1 MTLYIKPA
9 FNSVWAET
17 GNKLVPTSA
26 KIRQGWVVEIPPY
39 EQMNWIQNRQDQML
53 AHVNQRG
60 VASWDS
66 TTEYIANV
74 SYVTGPTNGL
84 VYRAVQSSTGVNPET
99 ANSAW
104 TLAFQAADVVLLKNQ
119 NLADVPDK
127 AAARTNLGIA
137 TTADYDNRYL
147 IKNNNF
153 ADVPNKASARG
164 NLGLG
169 NSAVLNVGTVGNT
182 VAAGDDSRIVNA
194 TPNGRGVYAGGG
206 LTGGGNFQADRAI
219 SLGTPSTVTAFSGN
233 SVSGS
238 THTHAIDFGSAFQY
252 NGSENGYALLPGGM
266 RMVWGVTGL
275 LSEGTYFQPFHLGS
289 FPTTCSHLQLT
300 VRAES
305 WSNDNEIVVASL
317 GHSKSG
323 FNFGIGFMTNY
334 NACYVQYLAI
344 GF

>member
-1 MTLYIKPA
+1 MPIYNKPQ

-17 GNKLVPTSA
+17 GTKLSPTSA

-53 AHVNQRG
+53 AHLNQRG
-60 VASWDS
+60 VAAWDA
-66 TTEYIANV
+66 TTEYYINV
-74 SYVTGPTNGL
+74 SYVTGPTTGL
-84 VYRAVQSSTGVNPET
+84 IYRAIQTSTGVNPESSNT
-99 ANSAW
+99 AW
-104 TLAFQAADVVLLKNQ
+104 TLAFPAASDVLLKAQ

-137 TTADYDNRYL
+137 TTADYDARYL
-147 IKNNNF
+147 IKNSNL
-153 ADVPNKASARG
+153 ADVPNKATARG

-169 NSAVLNVGTVGNT
+169 NSATLNVGTTGGT
-182 VAAGDDSRIVNA
+182 VASGDDTRIVNA
-194 TPNGRGVYAGGG
+194 TPVQRGVYAGAG
-206 LTGGGNFQADRAI
+206 LVGGGNFTTDRGI
-219 SLGTPSTVTAFSGN
+219 GLGTPSTLSAGTGN
-233 SVSGS
+233 SVYGT

-252 NGSENGYALLPGGM
+252 NGSQNGYAILPGGM

-275 LSEGTYFQPFHLGS
+275 LSEGTYYQPFHLGP

-300 VRAES
+300 VRAQG

-317 GHSKSG
+317 GTSPAG
-323 FNFGIGFMTNY
+323 FNFGIGFMNNY
-334 NACYVQYLAI
+334 NACYVHYFAI